1 MKQLTIL
8 VDIHCLHTAETGIRK
23 ALEEFIALAQQESN
37 NRHKYI
43 FTPKI
48 ARTELSQSFRKRD
61 SKFFRLLSQLE
72 LLFWKQIFI
81 PLKSHLV
88 KADAVFF
95 PDYYA
100 PIWKL
105 RAHKV
110 VMFHDTFF
118 WDSPEH
124 YGKAWLTYFRWLVL
138 KGIERRASLITITN
152 FAKERITQILPFPKD
167 IKVIYHPQRNLT
179 EDIQIS
185 QDVLRSL
192 DLEPHRYF
200 LHIGVFEKRKELLV
214 LVKAFKQFLDQD
226 GNNGFKLVLVGKR
239 APYAR
244 FDDWDEV
251 VRLVDELALTDNVVL
266 SGYLTDSEV
275 ASLYKSALCY
285 VFPSNNEGFG
295 LPIIE
300 AFAIGCPVITS
311 DQGALLEVSG
321 DGAINFKVGQT
332 DDLFSRLM
340 DISQSSDLRNSLIIA
355 GSIQLKKFDRD
366 TYFETM
372 EAYFSQVI
380 EKGQYI

>member
-8 VDIHCLHTAETGIRK
+8 VDIHCLYTAETGIKK
-23 ALEEFIALAQQESN
+23 ALEEFIALVQQDSSN
-37 NRHKYI
+37 QHKYI

-48 ARTELSQSFRKRD
+48 ARTELSLNFRRRD
-61 SKFFRLLSQLE
+61 SKFLRVLTQLE

-81 PLKSHLV
+81 PLKSYLV
-88 KADAVFF
+88 KADVVFF

-124 YGKAWLTYFRWLVL
+124 YGKTWLTYFRWLVL
-138 KGIERRASLITITN
+138 KGIQRNASVITITN

-167 IKVIYHPQRNLT
+167 IEVVYHPQRNVPD
-179 EDIQIS
+179 DIQIS
-185 QDVLRSL
+185 KDVLRAL
-192 DLEPHRYF
+192 DLMRQKYF
-200 LHIGVFEKRKELLV
+200 LHIGVFEKRKELPV
-214 LVKAFKQFLDQD
+214 LVKAFKQFLDQNEND
-226 GNNGFKLVLVGKR
+226 DFKLVLVGKK

-251 VRLVDELALTDNVVL
+251 VRLVDELVLTDNVVMP
-266 SGYLTDSEV
+266 GYLTDSEI
-275 ASLYKSALCY
+275 ASLYRSALCY

-300 AFAIGCPVITS
+300 AFALGCPVIVS
-311 DQGALLEVSG
+311 DQGALMEVSG
-321 DGAINFKVGQT
+321 DGAINFKRGQT
-332 DDLFSRLM
+332 DDLCSSL
-340 DISQSSDLRNSLIIA
+340 IEVSQNNDLRNRLITA
-355 GSIQLKKFDRD
+355 GGIQLKKFDRS

-372 EAYFSQVI
+372 EAYFSKVV
-380 EKGQYI
+380 EKV